1 MTLATLPVIV
11 VGAGG
16 HALVVADALLAA
28 GTPVLGFTDA
38 SAHRRGEHC
47 LGDLLVIGDDDA
59 LAAHDPSQVRLAN
72 GLGGIL
78 ANGPTCLRVR
88 VQERLEAAGW
98 KFTGVRHPSAVI
110 SPFAEID
117 TTAQVM
123 AGALIQPHA
132 SIGRGAIV
140 NTGAVIEHDAD
151 LGPWV
156 HVAPR
161 AVVCGNVRLGAGT
174 HVGAGSVIRQG
185 VSLGA
190 GIVVGVGAAV
200 VKDQAGEAILAG
212 VPARAL
218 EKNA

>member
-1 MTLATLPVIV
+1 MTIATTPVIV

-38 SAHRRGEHC
+38 AAHRCGERC
-47 LGDLLVIGDDDA
+47 LGDLVVIGDDDA
-59 LAAHDPSQVRLAN
+59 LSEHDPSQILLVN

-98 KFTGVRHPSAVI
+98 RFVGVRHPSAVI
-110 SPFAEID
+110 SPFAGID
-117 TTAQVM
+117 ATAQVM
-123 AGALIQPHA
+123 AGAVIQPH
-132 SIGRGAIV
+132 SSVGRGAIV
-140 NTGAVIEHDAD
+140 NTGAVIEHDVD
-151 LGPWV
+151 LGAWV

-190 GIVVGVGAAV
+190 GVIVGVGAAV
-200 VKDQAGEAILAG
+200 VRDQAGAAILAG

-218 EKNA
+218 EKNT